1 MKIKKFTGISLK
13 EATELMKTE
22 LGESAIILNTKN
34 IVEEETGNTLYEIT
48 AAIDEEPIITNN
60 NNSNKAV
67 IPELNTLENLRR
79 IAEKFQNIR
88 DNNLD
93 NSKAEKGIEIIDLKS
108 DIDSVKDTLV
118 EIADRLKYD
127 KIPELPAK
135 LKQYYDILISNEI
148 EDKFAREIVFNV
160 YENISLKDTNDD
172 NYIRNLLIKEISD
185 KIVLA
190 PNLKISKNTSKVIA
204 FIGPT
209 GVGKTTTLCKI
220 AAICKFFNHYNIA
233 IVSIDT
239 YRLAAIDQLKTFTDI
254 ANISLDI
261 AYDSTELKNM
271 IEKHRDKDI
280 IFIDTVGRSPNNQD
294 HLSELKRLL
303 ESISADEVHLIISAN
318 TSLSSMKEI
327 VKNFGILM
335 PNRLIFSKVDEAINY
350 GNIINLINFSHLPI
364 SYLTTGQVIPDDIEV
379 ADKNKLAGLVIKSK
393 NKDEWTN

>member
-48 AAIDEEPIITNN
+48 AAIDEEPIKNN
-60 NNSNKAV
+60 DNIPNKGIV
-67 IPELNTLENLRR
+67 PELNTLENLRR
-79 IAEKFQNIR
+79 IAEKFQNIK
-88 DNNLD
+88 DNNSE
-93 NSKAEKGIEIIDLKS
+93 NSKIEKDIEIIDLKS
-108 DIDSVKDTLV
+108 DLDSVKDTLF

-127 KIPELPAK
+127 KIPELPTK
-135 LKQYYDILISNEI
+135 LKEYYDILISNEI
-148 EDKFAREIVFNV
+148 EDKFAREIIFNV
-160 YENISLKDTNDD
+160 YENTSSKDINDD
-172 NYIRNLLIKEISD
+172 DYIRNLLIKEISD

-190 PNLKISKNTSKVIA
+190 PNLKISKNNSKVIA

-254 ANISLDI
+254 ANISLEI

-271 IEKHRDKDI
+271 IQKHRDKDI
-280 IFIDTVGRSPNNQD
+280 IFIDTVGRSPNNQE
-294 HLSELKRLL
+294 HLSELKGLL

-327 VKNFGILM
+327 IKNFGILM
-335 PNRLIFSKVDEAINY
+335 PNRLIFSKIDETINF

-364 SYLTTGQVIPDDIEV
+364 SYLTTGQVIPDDIEI

-393 NKDEWTN
+393 KKDEWTN

>member
-48 AAIDEEPIITNN
+48 AAIDEEPIITN

-335 PNRLIFSKVDEAINY
+335 PNRLIFSKVDEAINF

>member
-1 MKIKKFTGISLK
+1 MKIKKFTGISVK

-48 AAIDEEPIITNN
+48 AAIDEEPIVTNN

>member
-48 AAIDEEPIITNN
+48 AAIDEEPIKNN
-60 NNSNKAV
+60 DNIPNKGIV
-67 IPELNTLENLRR
+67 PELNTLENLRR
-79 IAEKFQNIR
+79 IAEKFQNIK
-88 DNNLD
+88 DNNSE
-93 NSKAEKGIEIIDLKS
+93 NSKIEKDIEIIDLKS
-108 DIDSVKDTLV
+108 DLDSVKDTLF

-127 KIPELPAK
+127 KIPELPTK
-135 LKQYYDILISNEI
+135 LKEYYDILISNEI
-148 EDKFAREIVFNV
+148 EDKFAREIIFNV
-160 YENISLKDTNDD
+160 YENTSSKDTNDD

-335 PNRLIFSKVDEAINY
+335 PNRLIFSKVDEAINF

>member
-13 EATELMKTE
+13 EVTELMKTE
-22 LGESAIILNTKN
+22 LGERAIILNTKN

-261 AYDSTELKNM
+261 AYDSIELKNM

>member
-148 EDKFAREIVFNV
+148 EDKFAREIVFNI

-254 ANISLDI
+254 ANISLNI

>member
-34 IVEEETGNTLYEIT
+34 IVEDETGNTLYEIT
-48 AAIDEEPIITNN
+48 AAIDEEPIITN